1 MKETNKQFRQREVK
15 RSRNEAGGEGER
27 GQQRDRERETEN
39 PRLDN
44 SLGISCPRLLSPE
57 NVEEGVG
64 AARQLAITNVHAYYV
79 RGGEGTA
86 DIPLGLGNNDVHL
99 GSEHAPQGHR
109 HTEAHCEA
117 SRDDLVVAPKVNGH
131 ESQPDDAG
139 SVHGEGNVFS
149 LIEVGG
155 HIAGLEG
162 IVGTAHDEESIVAH
176 RGHYTQV
183 AGIADKVDF
192 LDTRVGQNGH
202 GRLHDDQ
209 GHH

>member
-1 MKETNKQFRQREVK
+1 M
-15 RSRNEAGGEGER
+15 AGER
-27 GQQRDRERETEN
+27 EKRRETWN

-44 SLGISCPRLLSPE
+44 SLGIPCPGLLPPE

-64 AARQLAITNVHAYYV
+64 AARQFAITDVHADNI
-79 RGGEGTA
+79 RGREGTA
-86 DIPLGLGNNDVHL
+86 DVPLRFGNDDVHL
-99 GSEHAPQGHR
+99 RSKHAPQGHR
-109 HTEAHCEA
+109 HTEAHREA
-117 SRDDLVVAPKVNGH
+117 GSDDLVVAPKVNGN

-139 SVHGEGNVFS
+139 SVHGEGDVFS

-155 HIAGLEG
+155 HVAGLEG
-162 IVGTAHDEESIVAH
+162 IVGTAHDEESIVTH

-183 AGIADKVDF
+183 AGIADKIDF